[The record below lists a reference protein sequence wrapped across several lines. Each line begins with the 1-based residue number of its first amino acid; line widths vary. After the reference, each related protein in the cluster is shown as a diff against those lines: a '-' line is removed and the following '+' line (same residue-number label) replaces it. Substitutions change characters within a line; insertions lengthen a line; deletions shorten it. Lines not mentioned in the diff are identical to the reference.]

1 MNETP
6 EDAGE
11 EERPPQLAGR
21 AIPRQDPQGPRDQ
34 RRRGRNNDPG
44 RTPTYGPTPPRQ
56 PRAVRG
62 ESGGEVSLK
71 AIAIVAFVFGVF
83 LHGCVALSLLED
95 DGTSAADLAPEIVV
109 TATPPP
115 AATATATVLPDRTTC
130 DEIRGTEYR
139 SDAERDFFRKNC
151 ITGAIPAGT
160 PSVGES
166 TG

>member
-1 MNETP
+1 
-6 EDAGE
+6 
-11 EERPPQLAGR
+11 
-21 AIPRQDPQGPRDQ
+21 
-34 RRRGRNNDPG
+34 
-44 RTPTYGPTPPRQ
+44 
-56 PRAVRG
+56 VRG

-95 DGTSAADLAPEIVV
+95 DGTSAAVLARELGGP
-109 TATPPP
+109 ATPPP